1 MPLNPTTLSA
11 VTQQLTVSRHIVSLA
26 ELPKLMCIFANSSHM
41 TMNNVASSTDLGAN
55 CNWE

>member
-1 MPLNPTTLSA
+1 MPLSPTILSA

-41 TMNNVASSTDLGAN
+41 TMNNVASSANLGVN
-55 CNWE
+55 CN